1 MFDLHSI
8 GCLITWYGLCAIVW
22 QVS

>member
-8 GCLITWYGLCAIVW
+8 VCLITWYGLCAIVW